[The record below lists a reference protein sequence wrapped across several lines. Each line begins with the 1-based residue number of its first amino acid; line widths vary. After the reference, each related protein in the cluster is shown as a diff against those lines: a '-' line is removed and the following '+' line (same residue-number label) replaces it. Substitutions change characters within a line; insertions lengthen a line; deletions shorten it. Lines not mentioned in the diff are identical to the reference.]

1 MLEMASI
8 RKAKKLGTYKKIPY
22 TRERAKLMAE
32 TRKLV
37 DEANRRLKGLNNA
50 GYRGTWASKKLINRI
65 DTKTLKAWDKTGKIK
80 VNKNLTSTQLK
91 AIQKATEQFLSSK
104 TSRIK
109 GIEETKKATI
119 DSIKETLSEEN
130 RKRVTEEDAEFYYD
144 MLGDDDFDYFA
155 DKIGASTLWQLIDEA
170 IEMNDT
176 EDSWLNRLGNYIT
189 LNDLDIRDRAIR
201 LYNKYVF

>member
-1 MLEMASI
+1 
-8 RKAKKLGTYKKIPY
+8 
-22 TRERAKLMAE
+22 MAE

-91 AIQKATEQFLSSK
+91 AIQKATEQFLASK

-119 DSIKETLSEEN
+119 NSIKETLSEEN
-130 RKRVTEEDAEFYYD
+130 RERVTEEDAEFYYD

>member
-1 MLEMASI
+1 MASI

-80 VNKNLTSTQLK
+80 VNKNLTTTQLK
-91 AIQKATEQFLSSK
+91 AIQKATQQFLASK

-119 DSIKETLSEEN
+119 NSIKETLSEEN
-130 RKRVTEEDAEFYYD
+130 RERVTEEDAEFYYD